1 MPIQINSFQT
11 HTVPKINQLMRL
23 SDYGIGLFGEVH
35 TKSALKKAIKKNCFK
50 VNGKPA
56 CTGTYV
62 REGDCIQF
70 SPPAPVSPKKKL
82 ILELKVL
89 YEDDYLALIHKPAGI
104 LVSGN
109 KFMTVKNALE
119 QNLEKSSQ
127 PYATSPQPIHRLDY
141 ATTGILLVG
150 KTISSI
156 RALNKM
162 FENKEIKKSYRAI
175 SIGEMKAQGEICN
188 EIDGKEAKSHFK
200 VLDSVDSERFEKLNL
215 VELIPETGRR
225 HQLRKHLHSIGHPI
239 LGDKDYFLEGLILKG
254 KGMYLHAYSL
264 EFRHPITSESMRF
277 TCDLPK
283 KFRKIFSP

>member
-1 MPIQINSFQT
+1 
-11 HTVPKINQLMRL
+11 MRL
-23 SDYGIGLFGEVH
+23 SDYGIGLFEEVN
-35 TKSALKKAIKKNCFK
+35 TKSALKKAIKKDCFK
-50 VNGKPA
+50 VNGEKA
-56 CTGTYV
+56 FTGTFV

-70 SPPAPVSPKKKL
+70 SPPAPVLPKKKL
-82 ILELKVL
+82 ILKLKVL

-127 PYATSPQPIHRLDY
+127 PDATNPQPIHRLDY

-150 KTISSI
+150 KTLSSI

-175 SIGEMKAQGEICN
+175 SIGEMKAQGEICT
-188 EIDGKEAKSHFK
+188 EIDGKEAKSRYK

-215 VELIPETGRR
+215 VELVPETGRR
-225 HQLRKHLHSIGHPI
+225 HQLRKHLLSIGHPV
-239 LGDKDYFLEGLILKG
+239 LGDKDYFLKGLILKG

-264 EFRHPITSESMRF
+264 EFKHPFTSEPLKLISE
-277 TCDLPK
+277 LPN